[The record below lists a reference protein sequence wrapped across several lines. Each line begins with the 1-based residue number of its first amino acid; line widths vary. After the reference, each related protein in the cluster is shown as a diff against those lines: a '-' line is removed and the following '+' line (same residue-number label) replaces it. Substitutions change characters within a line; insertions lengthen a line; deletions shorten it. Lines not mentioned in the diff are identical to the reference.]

1 MAVQVCPRCQ
11 RANPQAAAFCYFDGG
26 SLQARQD
33 GAQRLAHDFIFP
45 SGRRCQTMEQFAEAC
60 QEEWSTARD
69 FLMKDAFRQ
78 FFISLGRHD
87 LVRLAQ
93 EAVQQGTTPDLALT
107 RFLDS
112 LPVVRANPPKLEI
125 AP

>member
-11 RANPQAAAFCYFDGG
+11 RGNPAAAAYCYFEGG

-45 SGRRCQTMEQFAEAC
+45 SGRRCRTMEEFADAC

-69 FLMKDAFRQ
+69 FVQKDAFRQ
-78 FFISLGRHD
+78 YFVSLGRHD
-87 LVRLAQ
+87 LVRLVL
-93 EAVQQGTTPDLALT
+93 EAMQQAESHDLALK
-107 RFLDS
+107 RFLDG
-112 LPVVRANPPKLEI
+112 LPVV
-125 AP
+125 